1 VTDVIQNAFPAGFRL
16 IDGSQLNEWK
26 DEINAALDG
35 TTPIPNLSVEGFID
49 QSTAAALT
57 AAGTNRAT
65 GLALTKSINFLGTV
79 ASGTGVVLPAAS
91 TVGVGG
97 CVIVFN
103 GGANAAKVYAA
114 GSDTIDGTAGSTG
127 VTLTNALRCAYFVS
141 AAGTF
146 ISAQLGAASA

>member
-1 VTDVIQNAFPAGFRL
+1 MTDVIQSSFPAGFRL

-35 TTPIPNLSVEGFID
+35 TTPLSGLSVSGFID
-49 QSTAAALT
+49 QSTDNALT
-57 AAGTNRAT
+57 ATGTTRANA
-65 GLALTKSINFLGTV
+65 LALTKAINFLGTV
-79 ASGTGVVLPAAS
+79 ASGTGVILPAAS

-114 GSDTIDGTAGSTG
+114 GSDTIDGTAGATG